1 MKGRAGHGESDHRAK
16 STAELFAPHSRT
28 ATRSSLRGRYLP
40 DVSAARAGGV
50 TRLDDDARYVPQPT
64 LRPQNCRGADEDAI
78 AARSGHSAKSSIAET
93 KPSRPADAVASM
105 SSGPGEHVGRL
116 KVSGKRG
123 RPTWSPDQ
131 MPRPHAPS
139 HARPMIEP
147 VDDPTSSA
155 LGVRSS
161 FFGWRVVAAAFVV
174 AVFGCGV
181 GFFGPSVFLNVLH
194 ERRGWPSR
202 RSRWRLPRISRSAR
216 QLSPA
221 CPISLAKV

>member
-1 MKGRAGHGESDHRAK
+1 LKGRAGHGESDHRAK

-181 GFFGPSVFLNVLH
+181 GFSVHRFFSMSFTNGAAGHLADLGGDYRAFPDQHGNY
-194 ERRGWPSR
+194 RPPA
-202 RSRWRLPRISRSAR
+202 RSL
-216 QLSPA
+216 
-221 CPISLAKV
+221 